1 MVVADK
7 PRHLIVSTA
16 GNFFN
21 ASVQHD
27 EEDIE
32 DREILDRFLEQSSC
46 RTLCARPVDTD
57 RNQVRL
63 KLSTELPAG
72 IRNTLVF
79 FKVTAA
85 TVTEENFHDVV
96 QVAST
101 GCGDGSVLIE
111 VLRQV
116 WAPTLRSSGLSTSC
130 LKKLEERLLSSGFST
145 SVAEEEEFWKRK
157 RDEVKR
163 SHERTNCEEA
173 AKSVKNIK
181 VELESAAVSRDGLI
195 AVEEACEAISV
206 FVDDLWKLSGPAY
219 TEERMKSFLDVIG
232 NEVVQLIQNYLDTV
246 DTTDTRAK
254 DETIALGATVCE
266 KWMNATQKLTELFWP
281 HYSLHPWRGPIFVP
295 EKCSKLGR
303 NLRQMSELRAQHRQ
317 LSKLLTPN
325 ERSGLGI
332 EKLLQTFDDTR
343 VALGNDEWD
352 NEWNRLKRKIED
364 GLIPAEERVAQKLK
378 DHIADAD
385 TPSALVAE
393 FERYGELMKREGLK
407 RALRG
412 ERESLLAAYRDLIE
426 NRLAGPDTEYL
437 LDAPKVL
444 QEVQAA
450 RSAEVRLESLAK
462 LGKEL
467 LVDLPGYEEVAARL
481 SSALKEAE
489 DKRRDLVESWINTTK
504 NDIAKKDLSLGTD
517 SAVVELTGTSMMRVT
532 YDPRLMT
539 LIREARALSGEGV
552 ELPREIREL
561 VDRASSLAGRA
572 RALQQVATFHNTIG
586 DRMVPSQ
593 RPLMLTIALELARAV
608 QEQSGVV
615 WSDPHLVDVYTAR
628 LKELVVK
635 FARQNSELISKHS
648 TLRDYVSGLLKGD
661 AVHLVGNQNIWKET
675 LINMRAIVDA
685 VDSEYGNARAWKL
698 HWDRQLLK
706 ALGVAYRNALPS
718 LSKKLSEIRV
728 ELTFR
733 DGSLQ
738 WRPPLEDIRAKLYSG
753 IRRSLSI
760 PVNFRGV
767 GDIADARFGDLVQKN
782 AYLFSGVYKQVE
794 IVLSTLELFRTKWLN
809 LATPANIDVGERLK
823 GKPPQEWAKAFKEA
837 KQWAQEVGK
846 LRGCEIKIS
855 CICIDTATTRN
866 DLEIASR
873 HYWER
878 LSYDLRAEASS
889 RLVAIVD
896 FLSFASKELERR
908 PRDVEE
914 VGLAHEA
921 HARIE
926 QQSAG
931 IAEEM
936 EVVAVL
942 AKVMAAW
949 TSEKLDGVNAAHA
962 ALQDLGDRLEKHKSV
977 MTRLLED
984 AKVNL
989 RHRAIALRDERERW
1003 QVKWSTRSENL
1014 TLDWLVSMKERWL
1027 NLNGQL
1033 DSLKADCKRISLDLE
1048 SVLEDNDINLSQV
1061 ERELETEESN
1071 YRFQSEFLEEL
1082 KNQETEEW
1090 AVARRRL
1097 PRLHDWL
1104 DSWENKIRLHDNME
1118 IDTFVGKK
1126 IKEVRSAI
1134 ESIQP
1139 LRGDEIA
1146 DEHWTELI
1154 PILGLK
1160 VENPRSITLGHL
1172 FACIEAL
1179 KKNED
1184 RIKEITKRA
1193 IAESGI
1199 RQALIDLEVWE
1210 STASLPLQESTDS
1223 KNMMI
1228 LLVGDYGSLLAK
1240 IEELRLLLEGAKGT
1254 SGHDR
1259 FASRAARCEA
1269 ALSELEE
1276 RIKALSSVQRKWIYL
1291 DPVYGSGAA
1300 PNDSGKWSRA
1310 DKEFRYLIGEVSRDP
1325 RVPSLR
1331 QLSLPALISL
1341 KDLLDRCQ
1349 KCLDEFLEEKRAAYP
1364 RLYFLSDEDLLE
1376 LVSGSGRGLE
1386 AHLPKLYHGIGSV
1399 IKENNS
1405 LTAIVSPEGEVLKL
1419 PEVVDLTEP
1428 LPRWLDN
1435 LEKGIRNALCQS
1447 LEKCLNDST
1456 PDPSVYPTQ
1465 ILLLSERIGFTER
1478 CERALKEGRAALQ
1491 KLVEY
1496 METQRARY
1504 RGLEDA
1510 GDKLTALKA
1519 RGLLLDTV
1527 HHLQVARTLLKIVV
1541 TGENASWTWHKQ
1553 LRSYKTKQD
1562 TYVVRCAGAELPYRF
1577 EYQGASI
1584 GLVRTPL
1591 TEKCFLALTQAMK
1604 LGLGGSP
1611 TGPAGTGK
1619 TESVKALASVL
1630 GRLVLVFNCDE
1641 GMDTG
1646 SMKRILGGLAQAGA
1660 WGCFD
1665 EFNRLEED
1673 TLSAVSMLVRPLQEA
1688 LRNGSPE
1695 ILLGDQ
1701 KIKLDPHC
1709 CIFITMNPAGSEY
1722 GGRRKLP
1729 DSLARL
1735 FRPISMAH
1743 PDKSDIA
1750 RTLLECAGFLEA
1762 TTLGKRLV
1770 EALEIAGTILS
1781 EQPHYDWG
1789 LRALKS
1795 VLNDLR
1801 PIADVDETTR
1811 LLVSIRAS
1819 TLPKLTEADTTKFLS
1834 LLDDL
1839 FLKANLPL
1847 SVSTESEDLVVAL
1860 LKICETRGLTK
1871 EIVNRCIQLND
1882 LLKSRTGVAIV
1893 GPPGS
1898 GKSSIRSCL
1907 TEALT
1912 KIGVSIQQIIV
1923 YPGAI
1928 PKSRLLGHIN
1938 PRTREWKEGVLSSA
1952 VTSAGN
1958 SATWI
1963 VFNGDVEPE
1972 WAEAL
1977 NSALDDNRLLTLPNG
1992 IGIKLGSGTRFIFET
2007 HKLADASPATVSR
2020 LGVLHLGSTRPTS
2033 LLVPWRL
2040 EQLSSTAAEIANTH
2054 LCSCIDETL
2063 KINVNS
2069 SSASGLMAATLCHLH
2084 KAQTFAQATQ
2094 ALLVSLCGQVE
2105 NSQSKDDLAK
2115 FIYGSTESWCPDP
2128 QKPSAV
2134 LYDSETD
2141 RLVPF
2146 SDTCESIDTDY
2157 GPISISDRI
2166 KKALAAT
2173 LPWIEDGHPI
2183 MIRGSEA
2190 CGKNALID
2198 VALARMKNQDIMT
2211 VVRGSSLY
2219 GPDDLVNR
2227 LKKACLRLESSS
2239 QGRTYKPRSGSRVLL
2254 ILEDMHLA
2262 AKNLQELMR
2271 ELLQEEGFLEED
2283 LEFSKISVT
2292 IICTADM
2299 TTRLHPRL
2307 EALFA
2312 TYYLEYPSQKD
2323 VAAIL
2328 ELHLRTSL
2336 KEVDFVMAES
2346 WIARIKSSILDAFR
2360 SISSAQESSFTWTL
2374 KDIVLWAKL
2383 LKHYPTPENE
2393 AYITHYLL
2401 DIGQRLFRARLTPK
2415 ALTRWES
2422 LLISKDSEVKDFN
2435 NDVYAWK
2442 SANIGLYPL
2451 SEEQWRE
2458 EIINAAARCARE
2470 GQPVQASISSY
2481 LLEIIAGLS
2490 WAIGCDFRGM
2500 VLIGRPG
2507 SGRRSAV
2514 KLVATYSSLRLIDSG
2529 PERGKVAI
2537 KNAVQAAGIE
2547 NQSTLLLLE
2556 EHHVRE
2562 ESLAVM
2568 VSAMVSK
2575 GEVPGLYAAEELDAL
2590 VAPLADLARREDFQG
2605 TLEQYLYHRLRKY
2618 LRVAVILDSE
2628 EIELSSLLRLGLLRH
2643 CALLGSGPGGPDE
2656 WWSRESS
2663 LIKLA
2668 IQEGTLQL
2676 DELEELS
2683 NCAKVIIGAH
2693 LQAPRYQRVPARFLA
2708 LVHTWR
2714 YLRDTWS
2721 KEVEEKLRS
2730 LEAGISK
2737 LKEAGDQVA
2746 KLEDEV
2752 SRQRQELEVEKGRA
2766 NAALEQI
2773 TATMR
2778 GATTQRGE
2786 MTSLKAN
2793 TERESAEL
2801 ARRKAD
2807 IEGEL
2812 GKVEPLV
2819 AQAAQAVAGISA
2831 DALAEVRSLRAPPAP
2846 VRDVLEGVLRLMG
2859 IKDTSWNSMKTF
2871 LAKRGIKDEI
2881 RNWDA
2886 RRSTP
2891 ASLEAVSKLIKE
2903 RPDSFEEKTAKRA
2916 SVAAAPLAAWV
2927 LANLQYGQILEQ
2939 VAPLEREQR
2948 QLADR
2953 LAAAEAQLGKLET
2966 GLNTVESRVAQLQ
2979 KELAEHTRGAAEL
2992 QLRTESAEASL
3003 STARALLRKLDTEHR
3018 DWQTQFQEL
3027 TARKERLDVEA
3038 ANAAALLVYQDPERD
3053 DNWKK
3058 SATKL
3063 LVTERERLLWRAQ
3076 GLPADTSSLVAAS
3089 RVLKGP
3095 LVSIFLDPSGVAVT
3109 WIKRNFGTRL
3119 EITQPE
3125 NSKFLTALE
3134 LAVRFG
3140 KPLLVEE
3147 VVEFPSILLPL
3158 LRRGPLRLGD
3168 RILPA
3173 QEGFQLFL
3181 ATRKD
3186 RLEDIPKEADA
3197 VLCEITLGA
3206 GTKSL
3211 AERFVEKLL
3220 LNETPELEAQR
3231 REALER
3237 EERLSG
3243 ERDAARLDVLS
3254 QLATARGQDLL
3265 QESQEQGGLLSS
3277 LEATQAKAKEI
3288 AIALEESRQSLNEV
3302 SRRAENHEK
3311 FAQFAANVYETIK
3324 GLTLLSSLYVISAEA
3339 YTDICLKAVQDD
3351 ISYKNEDGEKK
3362 ESRGLIE
3369 KRLITLTYHHCA
3381 KAIYR
3386 KHRLPLALH
3395 MALSLNPVLDVERN
3409 LLFNSGAMTN
3419 ADNSDFELPE
3429 WIPDE
3434 RREAVQTLGSSLPN
3448 VAARMKP
3455 SWLNNVSDIYADNG
3469 LSAFQKVLVVK
3480 ALRPDYLHT
3489 ALSKLAAKQLGVK
3502 DLAPPLWSLSTIVQ
3516 EKAGSYPV
3524 LLLLSPGTD
3533 PGPELKVLAEKYTS
3547 AGFTEVSLGQGHVT
3561 QAELALETAC
3571 RNGGWVLLSNL
3582 QLALNWL
3589 PRLESMLRSSM
3600 CTTNKNSSTRIWLT
3614 TEECSGFYPG
3624 LAGLCLKLAYEPPE
3638 GVKRNMRKSL
3648 QQLRQSQR
3656 NGDDVAATTL
3666 VLAWLHATLQERR
3679 NFVPQGWIRSYEWNE
3694 SDLEAAYELVV
3705 KNAVKEKRSQQ
3716 ENILACKG
3724 DWQIGRGLLDV
3735 AVYGGRLQDDYDA
3748 RALRSMIRNTWSRD
3762 IFEGRRKLGDVLK
3775 VTDTTIG
3782 DPVKSLE
3789 SMDDVDSPKE
3799 YFGLPANAHRAWERA
3814 AAEKALT
3821 YLKGILMKPFNNSEE
3836 NSNKLEKSRVQ
3847 HDLKVVMERQ
3857 CSLTFT
3863 CDTGAISERKGNP
3876 LQDFFIDEI
3885 DLTKKLLHI
3894 VQTDMD
3900 ASSFEDNETPK
3911 HWLAEWRTGPKN
3923 AIQFAKLLLSNY
3935 EALRSSAINIP
3946 SRVDLSQLSRPRALL
3961 TALKQ
3966 HTAREL
3972 GHPLETLHLCANW
3985 TENRVN
3991 KEWKVSLQ
3999 LEGLLISGASIE
4011 QGVLKDLDVNSAAV
4025 AVAPTC
4031 QVAFMPE
4038 EYSDDKSGDG
4048 NVYALEDTYQ
4058 QDYLNIPVYTSV
4070 QREALICSLP
4080 ITCPREECD
4089 AWLRRGVI
4097 LYLR

>member
-1 MVVADK
+1 MVVVDK
-7 PRHLIVSTA
+7 RKYLIASTA
-16 GNFFN
+16 GYFFG

-27 EEDIE
+27 EDDIE

-46 RTLCARPVDTD
+46 KILCARPIDAD
-57 RNQVRL
+57 QKQVRL
-63 KLSTELPAG
+63 KLSTELGAG
-72 IRNTLVF
+72 TVNNLVF
-79 FKVTAA
+79 FKMTAA
-85 TVTEENFHDVV
+85 VITEENFHDVV
-96 QVAST
+96 QVASI

-111 VLRQV
+111 GLRQV
-116 WAPTLRSSGLSTSC
+116 WAPTLRSSGLSTSY
-130 LKKLEERLLSSGFST
+130 LKKLEEKLLSSGFSIT
-145 SVAEEEEFWKRK
+145 VAEEEEYWRRK

-163 SHERTNCEEA
+163 SHEKTICEEA
-173 AKSVKNIK
+173 AKSVKNIR
-181 VELESAAVSRDGLI
+181 VELENAAVSRDGLI

-232 NEVVQLIQNYLDTV
+232 NEMVQLTQNYLNAV
-246 DTTDTRAK
+246 DITETRAK

-266 KWMNATQKLTELFWP
+266 KWVNATQKLTELFWP
-281 HYSLHPWRGPIFVP
+281 HYSLHPWRGAIFVP
-295 EKCSKLGR
+295 GKCSKLGKS
-303 NLRQMSELRAQHRQ
+303 LRQMSDLRAQHRQ
-317 LSKLLTPN
+317 LSRLLTSS
-325 ERSGLGI
+325 ERSGLDI
-332 EKLLQTFDDTR
+332 EKLLQSFDDMR
-343 VALGNDEWD
+343 VASSDDEHWDDEWD
-352 NEWNRLKRKIED
+352 RLRRKIEE
-364 GLIPAEERVAQKLK
+364 GLVPAEERVAQKLK

-385 TPSALVAE
+385 TPSALVSE
-393 FERYGELMKREGLK
+393 FGKYSELMKREGLK
-407 RALRG
+407 RALRA
-412 ERESLLAAYRDLIE
+412 ERESLLAAYPDLIE
-426 NRLAGPDTEYL
+426 SRLAGPDTEDL
-437 LDAPKVL
+437 LDVPRVL

-467 LVDLPGYEEVAARL
+467 LADLPGYEEVATRL

-489 DKRRDLVESWINTTK
+489 EKRRDLVESWVNNTKSEITRK
-504 NDIAKKDLSLGTD
+504 ELSLGTD
-517 SAVVELTGTSMMRVT
+517 SPVVELTGTSMMRVT

-561 VDRASSLAGRA
+561 VDRAASLAGRA

-593 RPLMLTIALELARAV
+593 RPLMLTVALELARAV

-615 WSDPHLVDVYTAR
+615 WSDPHLVDAYTAR

-648 TLRDYVSGLLKGD
+648 TLRDYVSNLLKGD
-661 AVHLVGNQNIWKET
+661 AVHLVGNQNVWKET
-675 LINMRAIVDA
+675 LISMRAIVDA
-685 VDSEYGNARAWKL
+685 VDSEYGNAKAWKL

-706 ALGVAYRNALPS
+706 TLGVAYRNALPS

-733 DGSLQ
+733 DGLLQ

-767 GDIADARFGDLVQKN
+767 GDVADAHFGDLVQKN

-794 IVLSTLELFRTKWLN
+794 IALSTLELFRMKWLN

-846 LRGCEIKIS
+846 LRGCDVKIS

-866 DLEIASR
+866 DLETATR

-878 LSYDLRAEASS
+878 LCSDLRVEASS
-889 RLVAIVD
+889 RLMAIVE

-962 ALQDLGDRLEKHKSV
+962 AWQELGDRLEKHKAV
-977 MTRLLED
+977 MARLLED

-989 RHRAIALRDERERW
+989 RHKAIALRDERERW
-1003 QVKWSTRSENL
+1003 QAKWSARSENF
-1014 TLDWLVSMKERWL
+1014 TLDWLILMKERWL
-1027 NLNGQL
+1027 NLNAQM
-1033 DSLKADCKRISLDLE
+1033 DSLKADCKRIALDLE
-1048 SVLEDNDINLSQV
+1048 SVLEDDEINLSQL
-1061 ERELETEESN
+1061 ERELEIEESN

-1104 DSWENKIRLHDNME
+1104 DSWESKIRLQDNLE

-1126 IKEVRSAI
+1126 INEVRSTI
-1134 ESIQP
+1134 ESIQL

-1146 DEHWTELI
+1146 NEHWTELI
-1154 PILGLK
+1154 PILDLK
-1160 VENPRSITLGHL
+1160 VENPRDITLGDL
-1172 FACIEAL
+1172 LACSQTL

-1184 RIKEITKRA
+1184 RVKEITKRA

-1199 RQALIDLEVWE
+1199 RQALMDLEIWE
-1210 STASLPLQESTDS
+1210 NTASLPLQESTDS
-1223 KNMMI
+1223 KNMTI

-1254 SGHDR
+1254 SGHER
-1259 FASRAARCEA
+1259 FASRAAHCET

-1276 RIKALSSVQRKWIYL
+1276 RIKVLSIVQRKWIYL

-1310 DKEFRYLIGEVSRDP
+1310 DKEFRYIIGEVSRDP
-1325 RVPSLR
+1325 RVPFLR
-1331 QLSLPALISL
+1331 RLSLPALINL

-1349 KCLDEFLEEKRAAYP
+1349 KSLDEFLEERRAAYP

-1386 AHLPKLYHGIGSV
+1386 AHLPKLYHGVGSV
-1399 IKENNS
+1399 VKENDT
-1405 LTAIVSPEGEVLKL
+1405 LTAIVSPEGEMLKL
-1419 PEVVDLTEP
+1419 PEAIDLTEP
-1428 LPRWLDN
+1428 LPRWLNN
-1435 LEKGIRNALCQS
+1435 LENGMKKALCQS

-1478 CERALKEGRAALQ
+1478 CERALKEGRSALQ
-1491 KLVEY
+1491 KLVEFL
-1496 METQRARY
+1496 ETQRARY

-1527 HHLQVARTLLKIVV
+1527 HHLQVARTLSRIVA
-1541 TGENASWTWHKQ
+1541 TGENADWMWYKQ
-1553 LRSYKTKQD
+1553 LKSYRKNQD
-1562 TYVVRCAGAELPYRF
+1562 TYVVRCAGAELPYLF

-1619 TESVKALASVL
+1619 TESVKALASIL

-1673 TLSAVSMLVRPLQEA
+1673 TLSAVAMLVRPLQEA

-1695 ILLGDQ
+1695 ISLGDR
-1701 KIKLDPHC
+1701 KITLDPHC

-1743 PDKSDIA
+1743 PDKSDIV

-1762 TTLGKRLV
+1762 ITLGKRLV
-1770 EALEIAGTILS
+1770 EALEIAGTMLS

-1795 VLNDLR
+1795 VLDALH
-1801 PIADVDETTR
+1801 PVAGVDETTR
-1811 LLVSIRAS
+1811 LLISIKES
-1819 TLPKLTEADTTKFLS
+1819 TLPKLTETDTTKFLA
-1834 LLDDL
+1834 LLSDL
-1839 FLKANLPL
+1839 FPKTNPSLP
-1847 SVSTESEDLVVAL
+1847 VSTESENLVAAL
-1860 LKICETRGLTK
+1860 LKICETQGLTK
-1871 EIVNRCIQLND
+1871 EIANRCVQLND
-1882 LLKSRTGVAIV
+1882 LLKSRTGVAVV

-1898 GKSSIRSCL
+1898 GKTSIRLCL
-1907 TEALT
+1907 AEAMA
-1912 KIGVSIQQIIV
+1912 KIGEPVQQIVV

-1928 PKSRLLGHIN
+1928 PKSRLLGYVN

-1963 VFNGDVEPE
+1963 IFNGDVEPE

-1977 NSALDDNRLLTLPNG
+1977 NSALDDNRSLTLPNG
-1992 IGIKLGSGTRFIFET
+1992 IGVKLGSGTRFIFET

-2020 LGVLHLGSTRPTS
+2020 LGVLHLGLTKSTS
-2033 LLVPWRL
+2033 LLAPWRL
-2040 EQLSSTAAEIANTH
+2040 EQFSSTAAEIANAH
-2054 LCSCIDETL
+2054 LCSSIDETL
-2063 KINVNS
+2063 NINVEG
-2069 SSASGLMAATLCHLH
+2069 SSASGLMTAALCHLY
-2084 KAQTFAQATQ
+2084 KAQTFNQATQ
-2094 ALLVSLCGQVE
+2094 ALLLSLCGQV
-2105 NSQSKDDLAK
+2105 NDVQSRDDLAK
-2115 FIYGSTESWCPDP
+2115 FIYGSTDSWCPDP
-2128 QKPSAV
+2128 QKPSTV
-2134 LYDSETD
+2134 LYDQETD
-2141 RLVPF
+2141 RLIPF
-2146 SDTCESIDTDY
+2146 SDTYESIDTDY
-2157 GPISISDRI
+2157 GPVSISDRI
-2166 KKALAAT
+2166 RKALAAI
-2173 LPWIEDGHPI
+2173 LPWIEDGHPL
-2183 MIRGSEA
+2183 MIRGPKA
-2190 CGKNALID
+2190 CGKNTLID
-2198 VALARMKNQDIMT
+2198 VALSRIKNHDTMI
-2211 VVRGSSLY
+2211 VVKGSSLY
-2219 GPDDLVNR
+2219 GPEDFVTR

-2239 QGRTYKPRSGSRVLL
+2239 QGRMYKPRSGSRVLL

-2262 AKNLQELMR
+2262 AKNLQELVR

-2283 LEFSKISVT
+2283 LVFSKISLT
-2292 IICTADM
+2292 IICTADES
-2299 TTRLHPRL
+2299 TRLHPRL

-2323 VAAIL
+2323 VASIL

-2336 KEVDFVMAES
+2336 KEIDYVMAES
-2346 WIARIKSSILDAFR
+2346 WIARIKPNILDAFR
-2360 SISSAQESSFTWTL
+2360 FASNQKSSLNWTL
-2374 KDIVLWAKL
+2374 KDIVSWANR
-2383 LKHYPTPENE
+2383 LKYYPTPENE
-2393 AYITHYLL
+2393 ADITRYLL
-2401 DIGQRLFRARLTPK
+2401 DVGKRLFCARLTPE
-2415 ALTRWES
+2415 ALTRWER
-2422 LLISKDSEVKDFN
+2422 LLISKDSEVKNFN
-2435 NDVYAWK
+2435 NDVYVWK
-2442 SANIGLYPL
+2442 SANTGLYPL
-2451 SEEQWRE
+2451 SKEEWRE

-2470 GQPVQASISSY
+2470 GQPVQVPISSY
-2481 LLEIIAGLS
+2481 LLETIAGLS
-2490 WAIGCDFRGM
+2490 WAVGCDFRGM
-2500 VLIGRPG
+2500 ILVGRPG
-2507 SGRRSAV
+2507 AGRRSAV
-2514 KLVATYSSLRLIDSG
+2514 KLVATFSSLRLIDSG
-2529 PERGKVAI
+2529 PERGKAAI

-2547 NQSTLLLLE
+2547 SQPTLLLLE
-2556 EHHVRE
+2556 ECHARE
-2562 ESLAVM
+2562 ETLTILI
-2568 VSAMVSK
+2568 SAMVSRS
-2575 GEVPGLYAAEELDAL
+2575 EIPGLFTTEELDAL
-2590 VAPLADLARREDFQG
+2590 IAPLADLARREDFQG

-2618 LRVAVILDSE
+2618 LRIAVILDSE
-2628 EIELSSLLRLGLLRH
+2628 EIESSRLLHLGLRH
-2643 CALLGSGPGGPDE
+2643 CALLGSSLGE

-2663 LIKLA
+2663 LIKFA
-2668 IQEGTLQL
+2668 VQEGTLEL
-2676 DELEELS
+2676 DEIEELPS
-2683 NCAKVIIGAH
+2683 GAKIMIGAH
-2693 LQAPRYQRVPARFLA
+2693 LQAPRHQRAPARFLA

-2714 YLRDTWS
+2714 HLRDTWS

-2730 LEAGISK
+2730 LEAGIGK
-2737 LKEAGDQVA
+2737 LREAGEQVA

-2778 GATTQRGE
+2778 GATSQRGE
-2786 MTSLKAN
+2786 MTDLKAN

-2801 ARRKAD
+2801 ALRKAD
-2807 IEGEL
+2807 IESEL

-2886 RRSTP
+2886 RRSAP
-2891 ASLEAVSKLIKE
+2891 ASLEAVAKLVKE
-2903 RPDSFEEKTAKRA
+2903 RPESFEEKTAKRA
-2916 SVAAAPLAAWV
+2916 SMAAAPLAAWV

-2948 QLADR
+2948 QLAER
-2953 LAAAEAQLGKLET
+2953 LAAAEAQLGKLAT

-2992 QLRTESAEASL
+2992 QLRTESTEASL
-3003 STARALLRKLDTEHR
+3003 STARALLQKLDTEHR

-3027 TARKERLDVEA
+3027 TIRKEKLDIEA
-3038 ANAAALLVYQDPERD
+3038 ANAAALLVYQNPERD
-3053 DNWKK
+3053 DNWEK
-3058 SATKL
+3058 SAITL

-3076 GLPADTSSLVAAS
+3076 DLPADTSSLVAAS

-3095 LVSIFLDPSGVAVT
+3095 LVPIFLDPSGVAVS
-3109 WIKRNFGTRL
+3109 WIKRSIGSRL

-3147 VVEFPSILLPL
+3147 LVEFPSILLPV
-3158 LRRGPLRLGD
+3158 LRRRPLRLGD
-3168 RILPA
+3168 RVLSA
-3173 QEGFQLFL
+3173 QQGFQLFL
-3181 ATRKD
+3181 ATRKE

-3197 VLCEITLGA
+3197 VLCEIILGA

-3220 LNETPELEAQR
+3220 LNEMPELEARR

-3237 EERLSG
+3237 EEKLSG
-3243 ERDAARLDVLS
+3243 ERDAARLDLLS

-3265 QESQEQGGLLSS
+3265 QESQEQGGLLST
-3277 LEATQAKAKEI
+3277 LETTQSKAKEI
-3288 AIALEESRQSLNEV
+3288 AVALEESRQSLNEI
-3302 SRRAENHEK
+3302 SRRAKDHEK

-3324 GLTLLSSLYVISAEA
+3324 GLTLLNSLYIVSTEV
-3339 YTDICLKAVQDD
+3339 YTDICLKAVRNDSSSAGPD
-3351 ISYKNEDGEKK
+3351 REKR
-3362 ESRGLIE
+3362 ESRSLE
-3369 KRLITLTYHHCA
+3369 KRLITLTFYHCA

-3395 MALSLNPVLDVERN
+3395 MALSLNRVSDVERN
-3409 LLFNSGAMTN
+3409 LLLDSGAIN
-3419 ADNSDFELPE
+3419 NDNSVFELPE

-3434 RREAVQTLGSSLPN
+3434 RREAVQALGSSLSN
-3448 VAARMKP
+3448 IAAKIKP
-3455 SWLNNVSDIYADNG
+3455 SWLKDISNIYADSELN
-3469 LSAFQKVLVVK
+3469 AFQKVLVVK

-3489 ALSKLAAKQLGVK
+3489 ALSKFAAKQLGVK
-3502 DLAPPLWSLSTIVQ
+3502 DLAPPVWTLNTIAQ
-3516 EKAGSYPV
+3516 EKERSYPV

-3533 PGPELKVLAEKYTS
+3533 PGPELNVLAAKYAS

-3561 QAELALETAC
+3561 QAESALEAAC
-3571 RNGGWVLLSNL
+3571 RKGGWILLSNL

-3589 PRLESMLRSSM
+3589 PRLESLLRSPM
-3600 CTTNKNSSTRIWLT
+3600 CTANKNPSTKIWLT

-3648 QQLRQSQR
+3648 QQLRQSQ
-3656 NGDDVAATTL
+3656 NNDETAAP
-3666 VLAWLHATLQERR
+3666 VLMLSWLHATLQERR
-3679 NFVPQGWIRSYEWNE
+3679 NFIPQGWIRSYEWNE
-3694 SDLEAAYELVV
+3694 SDLEAAYELVI
-3705 KNAVKEKRSQQ
+3705 KEMTKEKQSQQ
-3716 ENILACKG
+3716 GE
-3724 DWQIGRGLLDV
+3724 WQIGRGLLDV

-3748 RALRSMIRNTWSRD
+3748 RALRSMIRDAWSRD
-3762 IFEGRRKLGDVLK
+3762 IFEGHRKLGDALK
-3775 VTDTTIG
+3775 ITDG
-3782 DPVKSLE
+3782 DPIKLLE
-3789 SMDDVDSPKE
+3789 SLDDTDSPKK
-3799 YFGLPANAHRAWERA
+3799 YFGLPANAHRAWERS

-3821 YLKGILMKPFNNSEE
+3821 YLKGILMKPFKNSEG
-3836 NSNKLEKSRVQ
+3836 NSNKLEKSKIEQ
-3847 HDLKVVMERQ
+3847 DLKKVMDRQ

-3863 CDTGAISERKGNP
+3863 YDTSEQKRNP

-3885 DLTKKLLHI
+3885 DLTRKLLNI
-3894 VQTDMD
+3894 VRTDID
-3900 ASSFEDNETPK
+3900 VSSFEDNETPEYWFK
-3911 HWLAEWRTGPKN
+3911 KWRSGPKN
-3923 AIQFAKLLLSNY
+3923 AIQFAKALLSKY
-3935 EALRSSAINIP
+3935 ETLKSSAVNTPCRI
-3946 SRVDLSQLSRPRALL
+3946 DLSQLSRPRALL

-3972 GHPLETLHLCANW
+3972 GYPLEVLHLHANW
-3985 TENRVN
+3985 TENRTN

-3999 LEGLLISGASIE
+3999 LEGLLISGALIE
-4011 QGVLKDLDVNSAAV
+4011 KGILKDLDVNSAAV

-4031 QVAFMPE
+4031 QVAFMPK
-4038 EYSDDKSGDG
+4038 EYSEDKSDDD
-4048 NVYALEDTYQ
+4048 NFNILEDKSR
-4058 QDYLNIPVYTSV
+4058 QDYLNIPVYTSI

-4080 ITCPREECD
+4080 VTCLRED
-4089 AWLRRGVI
+4089 RDVWFRRGVI

>member
-7 PRHLIVSTA
+7 RRHLIVSTA
-16 GNFFN
+16 EHFFS

-27 EEDIE
+27 EENIE

-46 RTLCARPVDTD
+46 RTLCAQPVDND
-57 RNQVRL
+57 RNRIRL

-72 IRNTLVF
+72 RNTLVF

-85 TVTEENFHDVV
+85 AVTEDNFHDLV
-96 QVAST
+96 QVTST

-111 VLRQV
+111 GLRQV
-116 WAPTLRSSGLSTSC
+116 WAPTLRSSGLSASC
-130 LKKLEERLLSSGFST
+130 LKKLEEKLLSSGFST
-145 SVAEEEEFWKRK
+145 TVAEEEEFWKQK
-157 RDEVKR
+157 RSEAKR

-173 AKSVKNIK
+173 IKSVKNIR

-195 AVEEACEAISV
+195 AVDEACEAISV
-206 FVDDLWKLSGPAY
+206 FVDDLWKLGGPAY

-232 NEVVQLIQNYLDTV
+232 NEVVQLIQNYLSAI
-246 DTTDTRAK
+246 DTTDARTK
-254 DETIALGATVCE
+254 DEIIALGATVCE
-266 KWMNATQKLTELFWP
+266 KWANATQKLTELFWP
-281 HYSLHPWRGPIFVP
+281 HYSLHPWRRPIFVP
-295 EKCSKLGR
+295 EKCSKLGKR
-303 NLRQMSELRAQHRQ
+303 LRQMSELRAQHRQ
-317 LSKLLTPN
+317 LSRLLTPS

-343 VALGNDEWD
+343 VALDDDERD
-352 NEWNRLKRKIED
+352 DEWNRLRRKIEE

-378 DHIADAD
+378 DHIADAN
-385 TPSALVAE
+385 TPSGLVAE
-393 FERYGELMKREGLK
+393 FGRYSELLKREGLK

-426 NRLAGPDTEYL
+426 NRLAGPDTENL
-437 LDAPKVL
+437 LDTPKVL
-444 QEVQAA
+444 QKVQAA
-450 RSAEVRLESLAK
+450 RSAEIRLESLAK

-467 LVDLPGYEEVAARL
+467 LADLPGYEEVASRL
-481 SSALKEAE
+481 TRAQKEAE
-489 DKRRDLVESWINTTK
+489 EKRRDLVESWVNTTK
-504 NDIAKKDLSLGTD
+504 DDITKKELSLGTD

-552 ELPREIREL
+552 ELPREIRDL
-561 VDRASSLAGRA
+561 VDRAASLAGRA

-628 LKELVVK
+628 LKELVMK

-648 TLRDYVSGLLKGD
+648 ALRNDVSNLLKGD

-675 LINMRAIVDA
+675 LSKMRAIVDV
-685 VDSEYGNARAWKL
+685 VDAEYGNARAWKL

-718 LSKKLSEIRV
+718 LSRKLSEIRV

-760 PVNFRGV
+760 PLNFRGV
-767 GDIADARFGDLVQKN
+767 GDVADARFGDLIPKN

-794 IVLSTLELFRTKWLN
+794 IALSTLELFRMKWLN

-823 GKPPQEWAKAFKEA
+823 DKPPQEWAKAFKEA

-846 LRGCEIKIS
+846 LRGCEVKIS

-873 HYWER
+873 RYWER
-878 LSYDLRAEASS
+878 LCSDLRAEASS

-896 FLSFASKELERR
+896 FLSFASKELDRR

-926 QQSAG
+926 QQSAK

-949 TSEKLDGVNAAHA
+949 TSEKLDGVNTAHA
-962 ALQDLGDRLEKHKSV
+962 AWQDLGDRLEKHKAV
-977 MTRLLED
+977 MARLVED

-989 RHRAIALRDERERW
+989 RHKAIALRDERERW
-1003 QVKWSTRSENL
+1003 QTKWSTRSENL
-1014 TLDWLVSMKERWL
+1014 TLDWLMSMKERWL
-1027 NLNGQL
+1027 NLNEQL
-1033 DSLKADCKRISLDLE
+1033 ESLKADCRRISLDLE
-1048 SVLEDNDINLSQV
+1048 SVLEDNDINLTQV

-1071 YRFQSEFLEEL
+1071 YRFQAEFLEEL

-1090 AVARRRL
+1090 AVVRRRL

-1104 DSWENKIRLHDNME
+1104 DSWESKIRLHDNLE
-1118 IDTFVGKK
+1118 VDTFVGRK
-1126 IKEVRSAI
+1126 IKEIRSAI
-1134 ESIQP
+1134 ESIQS

-1160 VENPRSITLGHL
+1160 VENPRNITLGHL
-1172 FACIEAL
+1172 FACTKAL
-1179 KKNED
+1179 KENED

-1199 RQALIDLEVWE
+1199 RQALIDLEIWE

-1223 KNMMI
+1223 KNKTI
-1228 LLVGDYGSLLAK
+1228 LLVGDYGNLLAK
-1240 IEELRLLLEGAKGT
+1240 IEELRLLLEGAKST

-1259 FASRAARCEA
+1259 FASRVARCEA
-1269 ALSELEE
+1269 ALLELEE

-1300 PNDSGKWSRA
+1300 PNDSERWSRA
-1310 DKEFRYLIGEVSRDP
+1310 DKEFRYLIGEVSRDA

-1331 QLSLPALISL
+1331 RLPLPALINL

-1386 AHLPKLYHGIGSV
+1386 IHLPKLYHGIGSV
-1399 IKENNS
+1399 VKENNL
-1405 LTAIVSPEGEVLKL
+1405 LTAIASPEGEILKL
-1419 PEVVDLTEP
+1419 PKAINLTEP
-1428 LPRWLDN
+1428 LPQWLDN
-1435 LEKGIRNALCQS
+1435 LEKEMRNALRQS
-1447 LEKCLNDST
+1447 LEKCLNDSA
-1456 PDPSVYPTQ
+1456 PDPSIYPTQ
-1465 ILLLSERIGFTER
+1465 ILLLSERIGFTDR
-1478 CERALKEGRAALQ
+1478 CERALKEGRTALQ

-1496 METQRARY
+1496 LETQRARY

-1510 GDKLTALKA
+1510 GDKLTSLKA

-1527 HHLQVARTLLKIVV
+1527 HHLQVARTLLKIVA
-1541 TGENASWTWHKQ
+1541 TGENAGWTWYKQ
-1553 LRSYKTKQD
+1553 LRSYKTSQG

-1584 GLVRTPL
+1584 GLVRTAL

-1688 LRNGSPE
+1688 LRNGSSE
-1695 ILLGDQ
+1695 LLLGDQ
-1701 KIKLDPHC
+1701 KINLDPHC

-1743 PDKSDIA
+1743 PDKSDIV

-1762 TTLGKRLV
+1762 ATLGKRLV
-1770 EALEIAGTILS
+1770 EALDIAGTMLS

-1795 VLNDLR
+1795 VLDDLH
-1801 PIADVDETTR
+1801 PIANVNEDTR
-1811 LLVSIRAS
+1811 LLVSIKAS
-1819 TLPKLTEADTTKFLS
+1819 TLPKLTEADTTKFLL

-1839 FLKANLPL
+1839 FPKTNLPL
-1847 SVSTESEDLVVAL
+1847 SIAENEDLIVSL
-1860 LKICETRGLTK
+1860 LKVCETRGLTK
-1871 EIVNRCIQLND
+1871 EIANRCVQLND

-1898 GKSSIRSCL
+1898 GKTSIRSCL
-1907 TEALT
+1907 AEAMAKT
-1912 KIGVSIQQIIV
+1912 GEPVQQIIV
-1923 YPGAI
+1923 YPGAV
-1928 PKSRLLGHIN
+1928 PKSRLLGYVN

-1958 SATWI
+1958 TATWI
-1963 VFNGDVEPE
+1963 IFNGDVEPE

-1992 IGIKLGSGTRFIFET
+1992 IGIKLGNGTRFIFET

-2020 LGVLHLGSTRPTS
+2020 LGVLHLGLTKPMS
-2033 LLVPWRL
+2033 LLGPRRL
-2040 EQLSSTAAEIANTH
+2040 EQLSSTAAEITNNH

-2063 KINVNS
+2063 KININV
-2069 SSASGLMAATLCHLH
+2069 SSASGLMAATLCHLY
-2084 KAQTFAQATQ
+2084 KAQTFAQVTQ
-2094 ALLVSLCGQVE
+2094 GLLVSLCGQVE
-2105 NSQSKDDLAK
+2105 NAQSKDELAK
-2115 FIYGSTESWCPDP
+2115 FIYESTESWCPDS
-2128 QKPSAV
+2128 QKPNAV
-2134 LYDSETD
+2134 LYDHETD

-2146 SDTCESIDTDY
+2146 SDAYESITTDY
-2157 GPISISDRI
+2157 GSVSISDRI
-2166 KKALAAT
+2166 KKALAAI

-2183 MIRGSEA
+2183 MIRGLEA
-2190 CGKNALID
+2190 CGKNALIE
-2198 VALARMKNQDIMT
+2198 VALTKISNQDIT
-2211 VVRGSSLY
+2211 IVVRGSSLY
-2219 GPDDLVNR
+2219 GPDELVNR

-2262 AKNLQELMR
+2262 AKNLQELVR

-2292 IICTADM
+2292 IICTADV

-2336 KEVDFVMAES
+2336 KEVDFVIAES
-2346 WIARIKSSILDAFR
+2346 WIARMKSSILDAFR
-2360 SISSAQESSFTWTL
+2360 AVSSSQKSPLIWTL
-2374 KDIVLWAKL
+2374 KDIVLWARL
-2383 LKHYPTPENE
+2383 LKYYPVPENE
-2393 AYITHYLL
+2393 AYISRYLL
-2401 DIGQRLFRARLTPK
+2401 DVGQRLFRARLTSK
-2415 ALTRWES
+2415 ALTQWES
-2422 LLISKDSEVKDFN
+2422 LLVSKDSEVKNFN
-2435 NDVYAWK
+2435 NDIYAWK
-2442 SANIGLYPL
+2442 NANIELYPL

-2470 GQPVQASISSY
+2470 GQPLQAPISTY
-2481 LLEIIAGLS
+2481 LLETVAGLS
-2490 WAIGCDFRGM
+2490 WAIGCNFRGII
-2500 VLIGRPG
+2500 LIGRPG
-2507 SGRRSAV
+2507 AGRRSAV
-2514 KLVATYSSLRLIDSG
+2514 KLVATFSSLRLIDSG
-2529 PERGKVAI
+2529 PERGKAAI
-2537 KNAVQAAGIE
+2537 KSAVQAAGIE
-2547 NQSTLLLLE
+2547 SQPTLLLLE
-2556 EHHVRE
+2556 EHHARE
-2562 ESLAVM
+2562 ETLAVM
-2568 VSAMVSK
+2568 VSAIVSK
-2575 GEVPGLYAAEELDAL
+2575 GEVPGLFTTEELDAL
-2590 VAPLADLARREDFQG
+2590 VAPLTDLARREDFQG

-2618 LRVAVILDSE
+2618 LRIAVILDSE
-2628 EIELSSLLRLGLLRH
+2628 EIESSSLLRFGLLRH
-2643 CALLGSGPGGPDE
+2643 CALLGSGPGGPNE

-2676 DELEELS
+2676 VELEELPQS
-2683 NCAKVIIGAH
+2683 AKVIIEAH
-2693 LQAPRYQRVPARFLA
+2693 LQAPRHQRAPARFLA
-2708 LVHTWR
+2708 LVHTWKN
-2714 YLRDTWS
+2714 LRDTWS
-2721 KEVEEKLRS
+2721 NEVEKKLQS

-2737 LKEAGDQVA
+2737 LREAGDQVA

-2778 GATTQRGE
+2778 GATSQRGE
-2786 MTSLKAN
+2786 MTSLKVN
-2793 TERESAEL
+2793 TERESVEL

-2807 IEGEL
+2807 IESEL

-2891 ASLEAVSKLIKE
+2891 ASLEAVAKLVKE

-2948 QLADR
+2948 QLAER
-2953 LAAAEAQLGKLET
+2953 LAAAETQLGKLVT

-3003 STARALLRKLDTEHR
+3003 STARALLQKLGTEHR

-3027 TARKERLDVEA
+3027 TTRKEQLDVEA
-3038 ANAAALLVYQDPERD
+3038 ANAASLLVYQDPKKD
-3053 DNWKK
+3053 DDWKK
-3058 SATKL
+3058 SATKSL
-3063 LVTERERLLWRAQ
+3063 ITERESLLWRAQ

-3095 LVSIFLDPSGVAVT
+3095 LVPIFLDPSGVAVT
-3109 WIKRNFGTRL
+3109 WIKRNFGTKL

-3147 VVEFPSILLPL
+3147 LVKFPSILLPL

-3173 QEGFQLFL
+3173 REGFQLFL
-3181 ATRKD
+3181 ATRKN

-3197 VLCEITLGA
+3197 VLCEITLGT
-3206 GTKSL
+3206 GTRSL
-3211 AERFVEKLL
+3211 TERFVEKLL

-3277 LEATQAKAKEI
+3277 LEATQSKAKEI
-3288 AIALEESRQSLNEV
+3288 AIALEESRQSLDEV
-3302 SRRAENHEK
+3302 LRRAKNHEK
-3311 FAQFAANVYETIK
+3311 FAQFAANVFETIQ
-3324 GLTLLSSLYVISAEA
+3324 GLTLLSSLYVVSTEA
-3339 YTDICLKAVQDD
+3339 YIDICLKTVQDD
-3351 ISYKNEDGEKK
+3351 ISFTSEDKEKR
-3362 ESRGLIE
+3362 ESRSLIE
-3369 KRLITLTYHHCA
+3369 KRLITLTFHHCA

-3395 MALSLNPVLDVERN
+3395 MALSLNPVPDIERN
-3409 LLFNSGAMTN
+3409 LLFDSAIGS
-3419 ADNSDFELPE
+3419 ADNSDLELPE

-3434 RREAVQTLGSSLPN
+3434 RREAVQALSSSLPN
-3448 VAARMKP
+3448 VAARMKM
-3455 SWLNNVSDIYADNG
+3455 SWLNDISDIYADKG
-3469 LSAFQKVLVVK
+3469 LSTFQKVLVVK

-3502 DLAPPLWSLSTIVQ
+3502 DLAPPLWTLGTIAQ
-3516 EKAGSYPV
+3516 EKTGPYPV

-3533 PGPELKVLAEKYTS
+3533 PGPELSVLAEKHTS
-3547 AGFTEVSLGQGHVT
+3547 TGFTEVSLGQGHVT
-3561 QAELALETAC
+3561 QAELALEAAC
-3571 RNGGWVLLSNL
+3571 RNGSWILLSNL

-3589 PRLESMLRSSM
+3589 PRLESLLRSPM

-3614 TEECSGFYPG
+3614 TEECYGFYPG

-3638 GVKRNMRKSL
+3638 GVKRNVRKSL

-3656 NGDDVAATTL
+3656 NSDDVAATTL

-3679 NFVPQGWIRSYEWNE
+3679 NFVPQGWIRPYEWNE

-3705 KNAVKEKRSQQ
+3705 KDMAKERRSQQ
-3716 ENILACKG
+3716 G

-3735 AVYGGRLQDDYDA
+3735 AVYGGRLQDAYDA
-3748 RALRSMIRNTWSRD
+3748 RALRSIIRNVWSRD
-3762 IFEGRRKLGDVLK
+3762 VFEGRRKLGDVLK
-3775 VTDTTIG
+3775 VTDITMG
-3782 DPVKSLE
+3782 DSLKLLE
-3789 SMDDVDSPKE
+3789 NLNDIDSPKE

-3814 AAEKALT
+3814 TAEKALM
-3821 YLKGILMKPFNNSEE
+3821 YLKDILMKPVNNDDGTSD
-3836 NSNKLEKSRVQ
+3836 KLEKSKIQ
-3847 HDLKVVMERQ
+3847 QDLKEIMER
-3857 CSLTFT
+3857 CSSTFT
-3863 CDTGAISERKGNP
+3863 CDTGGITEQKRNP
-3876 LQDFFIDEI
+3876 LQDFFIDEV

-3894 VQTDMD
+3894 VQADMTSPTFD
-3900 ASSFEDNETPK
+3900 DNETPK
-3911 HWLAEWRTGPKN
+3911 RWLATWQTGPRN
-3923 AIQFAKLLLSNY
+3923 TVQFVKALLSKY
-3935 EALRSSAINIP
+3935 ETLKSLAINLPRRI
-3946 SRVDLSQLSRPRALL
+3946 DLSQLSRPRALL
-3961 TALKQ
+3961 TSLKQ

-3972 GHPLETLHLCANW
+3972 GHPLETLHLHANW
-3985 TENRVN
+3985 TENRTN
-3991 KEWKVSLQ
+3991 KEWQISLQ

-4011 QGVLKDLDVNSAAV
+4011 GGVLKDLDLNAAAV
-4025 AVAPTC
+4025 AIAPTC
-4031 QVAFMPE
+4031 QIAYMPE
-4038 EYSDDKSGDG
+4038 EYSDNDD
-4048 NVYALEDTYQ
+4048 NLYALEDTYR
-4058 QDYLNIPVYTSV
+4058 QDYLDIPVYTSA

>member
-7 PRHLIVSTA
+7 RRRLIVSTA
-16 GNFFN
+16 GHFFS

-27 EEDIE
+27 EEDVE

-46 RTLCARPVDTD
+46 RTLCARPVDAD

-72 IRNTLVF
+72 RNTLVF

-85 TVTEENFHDVV
+85 AVTEENFHDVV

-111 VLRQV
+111 GLRQV
-116 WAPTLRSSGLSTSC
+116 WAPTLRSSALSTSC

-145 SVAEEEEFWKRK
+145 TVAEEEEFWKRK
-157 RDEVKR
+157 RDEAKR

-173 AKSVKNIK
+173 AKSVKNIRA
-181 VELESAAVSRDGLI
+181 ELESAAVSRDGLI

-206 FVDDLWKLSGPAY
+206 YVDDLWKLGGPAY

-232 NEVVQLIQNYLDTV
+232 NEVVQLIQNYLNAIDTI
-246 DTTDTRAK
+246 DARAK
-254 DETIALGATVCE
+254 NETIALGATVCE
-266 KWMNATQKLTELFWP
+266 KWANAAQKLTELFWP
-281 HYSLHPWRGPIFVP
+281 HHSLHPWRGPIFVP

-303 NLRQMSELRAQHRQ
+303 RLRQMSELRAQHRQ
-317 LSKLLTPN
+317 LSRLLTPS

-343 VALGNDEWD
+343 VALDDDERD
-352 NEWNRLKRKIED
+352 DEWNRSVRKIEE
-364 GLIPAEERVAQKLK
+364 GLMPAEERVAQKLK

-393 FERYGELMKREGLK
+393 FGRYSELMKREGLK

-426 NRLAGPDTEYL
+426 NRLAGPDTENL
-437 LDAPKVL
+437 LAAPKVL

-450 RSAEVRLESLAK
+450 RSAEIRLESLAK

-467 LVDLPGYEEVAARL
+467 LADLPGYEEVAARL

-489 DKRRDLVESWINTTK
+489 ERRRDLVESWVNTTK
-504 NDIAKKDLSLGTD
+504 DNITKKELSLGTD
-517 SAVVELTGTSMMRVT
+517 SPVVELTGTSMMRVT

-552 ELPREIREL
+552 ELPREIRDL
-561 VDRASSLAGRA
+561 VDRAASLAGRA

-586 DRMVPSQ
+586 DRMMPSQ

-648 TLRDYVSGLLKGD
+648 TLRNYVSGLLKGD

-675 LINMRAIVDA
+675 LTSMRAIVDA

-718 LSKKLSEIRV
+718 LSRKLSEIRV

-767 GDIADARFGDLVQKN
+767 GDVADARFGDLVQKN

-794 IVLSTLELFRTKWLN
+794 IALSTLELFRTKWLS

-846 LRGCEIKIS
+846 LRGCEVKIS
-855 CICIDTATTRN
+855 CICVDTATTRN
-866 DLEIASR
+866 DLETASR

-878 LSYDLRAEASS
+878 LCSDLRAEASS

-962 ALQDLGDRLEKHKSV
+962 AWQDLGDRLEKHKSV
-977 MTRLLED
+977 MARLLED

-989 RHRAIALRDERERW
+989 RHKAIALRDERERW
-1003 QVKWSTRSENL
+1003 QVKWSARSENL
-1014 TLDWLVSMKERWL
+1014 TLDWLMSMKERWL

-1048 SVLEDNDINLSQV
+1048 SVLEDDDTNLSQV

-1104 DSWENKIRLHDNME
+1104 DSWENKIRLQDNLE
-1118 IDTFVGKK
+1118 IDTFVGRK

-1134 ESIQP
+1134 ESIQS

-1146 DEHWTELI
+1146 NEHWTELI

-1160 VENPRSITLGHL
+1160 VETPRDITLGNL
-1172 FACIEAL
+1172 LACTKTL
-1179 KKNED
+1179 KENED
-1184 RIKEITKRA
+1184 QIKEITKRA

-1199 RQALIDLEVWE
+1199 RQALIDLEIWE

-1223 KNMMI
+1223 KNTTI
-1228 LLVGDYGSLLAK
+1228 LLVGDYGTLLAK

-1259 FASRAARCEA
+1259 FASRVARCEA

-1291 DPVYGSGAA
+1291 EPVYGSGAA
-1300 PNDSGKWSRA
+1300 PNDSGRWSRA

-1331 QLSLPALISL
+1331 QLPLPALTSL

-1349 KCLDEFLEEKRAAYP
+1349 KSLDEFLEEKRAAYP

-1399 IKENNS
+1399 VKENNS
-1405 LTAIVSPEGEVLKL
+1405 LTAIASPEGEILKL
-1419 PEVVDLTEP
+1419 LKAVDLTEP

-1435 LEKGIRNALCQS
+1435 LEKGMRNALRHS
-1447 LEKCLNDST
+1447 LEKCLNDSA

-1496 METQRARY
+1496 LETRRAKY

-1527 HHLQVARTLLKIVV
+1527 YHLQVARSLFKIVV
-1541 TGENASWTWHKQ
+1541 TGENTNWTWYKQ
-1553 LRSYKTKQD
+1553 LRSYKTNEG

-1688 LRNGSPE
+1688 LRNGSSE

-1743 PDKSDIA
+1743 PDKSDIV

-1762 TTLGKRLV
+1762 ATLGKRLV
-1770 EALEIAGTILS
+1770 EALDIAGTMLS

-1795 VLNDLR
+1795 VLDALR

-1811 LLVSIRAS
+1811 LLVSIKAS

-1839 FLKANLPL
+1839 FPKTNLPL

-1871 EIVNRCIQLND
+1871 EIANRCVQLND

-1898 GKSSIRSCL
+1898 GKTSIRSCL
-1907 TEALT
+1907 AEAIAKT
-1912 KIGVSIQQIIV
+1912 GESVQQIIV

-1963 VFNGDVEPE
+1963 IFNGDVEPD

-2063 KINVNS
+2063 KIKTNS

-2105 NSQSKDDLAK
+2105 DAQSKDDLAK

-2146 SDTCESIDTDY
+2146 SDTYESINADH
-2157 GPISISDRI
+2157 GPVSISDRI
-2166 KKALAAT
+2166 KKALAAI
-2173 LPWIEDGHPI
+2173 LPWMENGHPI
-2183 MIRGSEA
+2183 MIRGLEG

-2198 VALARMKNQDIMT
+2198 VALTKIKSQDITT

-2219 GPDDLVNR
+2219 GPDDLVSR

-2239 QGRTYKPRSGSRVLL
+2239 QGRMYKPRSGSQVLL

-2262 AKNLQELMR
+2262 AKDLQELVR

-2283 LEFSKISVT
+2283 LVFSKISIT
-2292 IICTADM
+2292 IICTADV

-2323 VAAIL
+2323 IAAIL

-2346 WIARIKSSILDAFR
+2346 WIARMKPSILDAFR
-2360 SISSAQESSFTWTL
+2360 SASSSQESSFTWTL
-2374 KDIVLWAKL
+2374 KDIVSWARL
-2383 LKHYPTPENE
+2383 LKYYPAPENE
-2393 AYITHYLL
+2393 AYITRYLL

-2415 ALTRWES
+2415 TLTRWES

-2451 SEEQWRE
+2451 TEEQWRE
-2458 EIINAAARCARE
+2458 EVINAAARCARE

-2481 LLEIIAGLS
+2481 LLETVAGLS
-2490 WAIGCDFRGM
+2490 WAIGCDYRGIIL
-2500 VLIGRPG
+2500 VGRPG
-2507 SGRRSAV
+2507 AGRRSAV
-2514 KLVATYSSLRLIDSG
+2514 KLVATFSSLRLIDSG
-2529 PERGKVAI
+2529 PERGKAAI
-2537 KNAVQAAGIE
+2537 KSAVQAAGIE
-2547 NQSTLLLLE
+2547 SQPTLLLLE
-2556 EHHVRE
+2556 EHHARE
-2562 ESLAVM
+2562 ETLAVM
-2568 VSAMVSK
+2568 VSAIVSK
-2575 GEVPGLYAAEELDAL
+2575 GEVPGLFTTEELDAL

-2605 TLEQYLYHRLRKY
+2605 TLEQYLYHRLRKF
-2618 LRVAVILDSE
+2618 LRIVMILDSE
-2628 EIELSSLLRLGLLRH
+2628 EIESSSLLHLGLLRH
-2643 CALLGSGPGGPDE
+2643 CALLGSGPGGPSE
-2656 WWSRESS
+2656 WWSRECS

-2668 IQEGTLQL
+2668 IQEGTLQM
-2676 DELEELS
+2676 DELEELPHG
-2683 NCAKVIIGAH
+2683 AKVIIGAH
-2693 LQAPRYQRVPARFLA
+2693 LQAPRYQRAPARFLA
-2708 LVHTWR
+2708 LMHTWR
-2714 YLRDTWS
+2714 QLRDTWS

-2737 LKEAGDQVA
+2737 LREAGEQVA

-2778 GATTQRGE
+2778 GATNQRGE

-2793 TERESAEL
+2793 TERESVEL

-2807 IEGEL
+2807 IETEL

-2886 RRSTP
+2886 RRSAP
-2891 ASLEAVSKLIKE
+2891 ASLEAVAKLIKE

-2948 QLADR
+2948 QLAEG
-2953 LAAAEAQLGKLET
+2953 LAAAEAQLGQLTT

-2979 KELAEHTRGAAEL
+2979 KELAEHTRSAAEL
-2992 QLRTESAEASL
+2992 QLRTESTESSL
-3003 STARALLRKLDTEHR
+3003 STARALLKKLDTEHR
-3018 DWQTQFQEL
+3018 DWQAQSQEL
-3027 TARKERLDVEA
+3027 TARKEQLDVEA

-3053 DNWKK
+3053 DDWKK
-3058 SATKL
+3058 SAIKL
-3063 LVTERERLLWRAQ
+3063 LVTERERLSWRAQ
-3076 GLPADTSSLVAAS
+3076 GLPADTASLVAAS

-3095 LVSIFLDPSGVAVT
+3095 LVPIFLDPSGVAVT

-3125 NSKFLTALE
+3125 NSKFLTTLE

-3147 VVEFPSILLPL
+3147 LVKFPSILLPM
-3158 LRRGPLRLGD
+3158 LRRGSLRLGD

-3181 ATRKD
+3181 ATRKNQ
-3186 RLEDIPKEADA
+3186 LEDIPKEADA

-3265 QESQEQGGLLSS
+3265 QESQEQGGLLFS
-3277 LEATQAKAKEI
+3277 LEATQSKAKEI
-3288 AIALEESRQSLNEV
+3288 AIALEASRRSLEEV
-3302 SRRAENHEK
+3302 SRRAKSHEK
-3311 FAQFAANVYETIK
+3311 FAQFAANVYETIQ
-3324 GLTLLSSLYVISAEA
+3324 GLTLLSSLYVISTEA

-3351 ISYKNEDGEKK
+3351 ISFTNEDREKR

-3369 KRLITLTYHHCA
+3369 KRLITLTFHHCA
-3381 KAIYR
+3381 KAVYR

-3395 MALSLNPVLDVERN
+3395 MALSLNPVPDVERN
-3409 LLFNSGAMTN
+3409 LLFDSGV
-3419 ADNSDFELPE
+3419 DNSDFELPE

-3434 RREAVQTLGSSLPN
+3434 RREAVQALGSSLPN
-3448 VAARMKP
+3448 VAVRMKS
-3455 SWLNNVSDIYADNG
+3455 SWLNDISDIYADKG

-3489 ALSKLAAKQLGVK
+3489 ALSKSAAKQLGVK
-3502 DLAPPLWSLSTIVQ
+3502 DLAPPLWTLSTVAQ
-3516 EKAGSYPV
+3516 EKAGTYPV

-3533 PGPELKVLAEKYTS
+3533 PGPELSVLAEKHTS

-3561 QAELALETAC
+3561 QAELALEAAC
-3571 RNGGWVLLSNL
+3571 RNGGWILLSNL

-3589 PRLESMLRSSM
+3589 PRLESLLRSPM

-3638 GVKRNMRKSL
+3638 GVKRNVRKSL

-3656 NGDDVAATTL
+3656 NSDDVAATTL

-3679 NFVPQGWIRSYEWNE
+3679 NFVPQGWIRPYEWNE

-3705 KNAVKEKRSQQ
+3705 KDVAKEKRSQQ
-3716 ENILACKG
+3716 G

-3735 AVYGGRLQDDYDA
+3735 AVYGGRLQDAYDA
-3748 RALRSMIRNTWSRD
+3748 RALRSMIRNVWSRD
-3762 IFEGRRKLGDVLK
+3762 IFEGRRKLGDALK
-3775 VTDTTIG
+3775 VTDMTMG
-3782 DPVKSLE
+3782 DLLKSLE
-3789 SMDDVDSPKE
+3789 NLDDVDSPKE

-3814 AAEKALT
+3814 AAEQALT
-3821 YLKGILMKPFNNSEE
+3821 YLKGILMKSFSNSEGT
-3836 NSNKLEKSRVQ
+3836 SDKLEKSKVQ
-3847 HDLKVVMERQ
+3847 QDLKEIMERQ

-3900 ASSFEDNETPK
+3900 TPSFDDNETPK
-3911 HWLAEWRTGPKN
+3911 HWFAEWRTGPKN
-3923 AIQFAKLLLSNY
+3923 TIQFVKALLSKY
-3935 EALRSSAINIP
+3935 EALKSSAINVP
-3946 SRVDLSQLSRPRALL
+3946 RRVDLSQLSRPRALL

-3972 GHPLETLHLCANW
+3972 GHPLETLHLRANW
-3985 TENRVN
+3985 TENRTN
-3991 KEWKVSLQ
+3991 KEWQVSLQ

-4011 QGVLKDLDVNSAAV
+4011 EGVLKDLDANSAAV

-4038 EYSDDKSGDG
+4038 EYSDDKSGDD
-4048 NVYALEDTYQ
+4048 NLSALEDTYR
-4058 QDYLNIPVYTSV
+4058 QDYLSIPVYTSV

>member
-1 MVVADK
+1 MVVVDK
-7 PRHLIVSTA
+7 RRRLIVSTA
-16 GNFFN
+16 GHFFS

-27 EEDIE
+27 EVDVE

-46 RTLCARPVDTD
+46 RTLCARPVDVEQD
-57 RNQVRL
+57 QVRL
-63 KLSTELPAG
+63 KLSTELPAD
-72 IRNTLVF
+72 RNTLVF

-85 TVTEENFHDVV
+85 AVTEENFHDVV
-96 QVAST
+96 QVIST
-101 GCGDGSVLIE
+101 GGGDGSVLIE
-111 VLRQV
+111 GLRQV

-130 LKKLEERLLSSGFST
+130 LKTLEERLLSSGFSIT
-145 SVAEEEEFWKRK
+145 VAEEEEFWKRK
-157 RDEVKR
+157 GDGVKR
-163 SHERTNCEEA
+163 SHEKAICEEA
-173 AKSVKNIK
+173 AKSVKNIRL
-181 VELESAAVSRDGLI
+181 ELESAAVSRDGLI

-206 FVDDLWKLSGPAY
+206 FVDDLWKLGGPAY

-232 NEVVQLIQNYLDTV
+232 NEVVQLVQDYLDAI
-246 DTTDTRAK
+246 DTTDARAK
-254 DETIALGATVCE
+254 DEMVALGATVCE
-266 KWMNATQKLTELFWP
+266 KWANATQKLTELFWP
-281 HYSLHPWRGPIFVP
+281 HHSLHPWRGPIFIP

-303 NLRQMSELRAQHRQ
+303 SLRQMSELRAQHRQ
-317 LSKLLTPN
+317 LSRLLTPS

-332 EKLLQTFDDTR
+332 DKLLQTFDDTR
-343 VALGNDEWD
+343 AVLDGDERNDEW
-352 NEWNRLKRKIED
+352 NRVRRKFEE
-364 GLIPAEERVAQKLK
+364 GLVPAEERVAQKLK

-393 FERYGELMKREGLK
+393 FARYSELMKREGLR

-412 ERESLLAAYRDLIE
+412 ERESLLAAYHDLIE
-426 NRLAGPDTEYL
+426 DRLAGPDTEYL
-437 LDAPKVL
+437 LDSPKVL

-467 LVDLPGYEEVAARL
+467 LADLPGYEEMTERL
-481 SSALKEAE
+481 SRALKEAE
-489 DKRRDLVESWINTTK
+489 EKRRDLVESWVNTTK
-504 NDIAKKDLSLGTD
+504 DSIAKKELSLGTD
-517 SAVVELTGTSMMRVT
+517 SPVVELTGTSMMRVT

-552 ELPREIREL
+552 ELPREIRDL
-561 VDRASSLAGRA
+561 VDRAASLAGRA

-675 LINMRAIVDA
+675 LTSMRAIVDA

-718 LSKKLSEIRV
+718 LSRKLSEIRV

-767 GDIADARFGDLVQKN
+767 GDVADAHFGDLVQKN

-794 IVLSTLELFRTKWLN
+794 VALSTLELFRTKWLN
-809 LATPANIDVGERLK
+809 LATPANINVGERLK

-846 LRGCEIKIS
+846 LRGCDVKIS
-855 CICIDTATTRN
+855 CICVDTATTRN
-866 DLEIASR
+866 DLETASR

-878 LSYDLRAEASS
+878 LCSDLRAEASS

-914 VGLAHEA
+914 IGLAHEA
-921 HARIE
+921 YARIE

-936 EVVAVL
+936 EIVAVL

-962 ALQDLGDRLEKHKSV
+962 AWQDLGDRLEKHKAV
-977 MTRLLED
+977 MARLLED

-989 RHRAIALRDERERW
+989 RHRALALRDEKERW
-1003 QVKWSTRSENL
+1003 QTKWSTRSENL
-1014 TLDWLVSMKERWL
+1014 TLDWLMSMKERWL
-1027 NLNGQL
+1027 NLNGQM

-1048 SVLEDNDINLSQV
+1048 SILEDGDIDLSQL

-1082 KNQETEEW
+1082 KNQEIEEW

-1104 DSWENKIRLHDNME
+1104 DSWESKIRLHDNLE
-1118 IDTFVGKK
+1118 VDTFVGRK
-1126 IKEVRSAI
+1126 INEVRSAI

-1160 VENPRSITLGHL
+1160 IENPRDLTLGHL
-1172 FACIEAL
+1172 LACTKTL
-1179 KKNED
+1179 KENED

-1193 IAESGI
+1193 VAESGI
-1199 RQALIDLEVWE
+1199 RQALIDLEIWE
-1210 STASLPLQESTDS
+1210 STAALPLQESIDS
-1223 KNMMI
+1223 RNMPI
-1228 LLVGDYGSLLAK
+1228 SLVGDYGSLLAK
-1240 IEELRLLLEGAKGT
+1240 IGELRLLLEGAKGT

-1259 FASRAARCEA
+1259 FASRVARCEA
-1269 ALSELEE
+1269 ALLELEE
-1276 RIKALSSVQRKWIYL
+1276 RIKALSTVQRKWIYL

-1300 PNDSGKWSRA
+1300 PNDSGRWSRA
-1310 DKEFRYLIGEVSRDP
+1310 DKEFRHLMGEVSRDP

-1331 QLSLPALISL
+1331 RLSLPALTNL

-1349 KCLDEFLEEKRAAYP
+1349 KSLDEFLEEKRAAYP
-1364 RLYFLSDEDLLE
+1364 RLYFLSDQDLLE
-1376 LVSGSGRGLE
+1376 LVSGSGKALE
-1386 AHLPKLYHGIGSV
+1386 AHLPKLYHGIGSI
-1399 IKENNS
+1399 IKENNT
-1405 LTAIVSPEGEVLKL
+1405 LTAITSPEGEILKL
-1419 PEVVDLTEP
+1419 PEAIDLTES

-1435 LEKGIRNALCQS
+1435 LEKGMRNSLRQS

-1465 ILLLSERIGFTER
+1465 ILLLSERIAFTER
-1478 CERALKEGRAALQ
+1478 CERALKEGRGALQ
-1491 KLVEY
+1491 KLVEFL
-1496 METQRARY
+1496 ETQRARY

-1541 TGENASWTWHKQ
+1541 TGENAGWTWYKQ
-1553 LRSYKTKQD
+1553 LRSYKTVS
-1562 TYVVRCAGAELPYRF
+1562 TYVIRCAGAELPYRF

-1641 GMDTG
+1641 GMDTC
-1646 SMKRILGGLAQAGA
+1646 SMKRILGGLAQAGT

-1701 KIKLDPHC
+1701 KIKLHPHC

-1743 PDKSDIA
+1743 PDKSDIV

-1770 EALEIAGTILS
+1770 EALEIAETMLS

-1795 VLNDLR
+1795 ILDVLH
-1801 PIADVDETTR
+1801 PVAGVDETTR

-1839 FLKANLPL
+1839 FPKANVPL

-1871 EIVNRCIQLND
+1871 EVANRCVQLND
-1882 LLKSRTGVAIV
+1882 LLKGRTGVAIV

-1898 GKSSIRSCL
+1898 GKTSIRSCL
-1907 TEALT
+1907 AEAMA
-1912 KIGVSIQQIIV
+1912 KIGEPVQQITI
-1923 YPGAI
+1923 YPGAM
-1928 PKSRLLGHIN
+1928 PKSRLLGHVN
-1938 PRTREWKEGVLSSA
+1938 PRTREWKEGVLSNA
-1952 VTSAGN
+1952 VTLAGN

-1963 VFNGDVEPE
+1963 VFNGDVEPD

-2020 LGVLHLGSTRPTS
+2020 LGVLHLGSTRPMS

-2054 LCSCIDETL
+2054 LCQCIDETL
-2063 KINVNS
+2063 KINVDV
-2069 SSASGLMAATLCHLH
+2069 SSASGLITAALCHLQ

-2094 ALLVSLCGQVE
+2094 ALLVSLCGQVK
-2105 NSQSKDDLAK
+2105 NAQSKDELAK

-2128 QKPSAV
+2128 QKPNAV
-2134 LYDSETD
+2134 LYDYETD

-2146 SDTCESIDTDY
+2146 SDTYESIETDN

-2166 KKALAAT
+2166 KKALSAI

-2183 MIRGSEA
+2183 MIRGLEA

-2198 VALARMKNQDIMT
+2198 VALSKIKNQDTTI

-2219 GPDDLVNR
+2219 GPDNLVTR

-2239 QGRTYKPRSGSRVLL
+2239 QGRMYKPRSGSRLLL

-2262 AKNLQELMR
+2262 AKNLQELVR

-2283 LEFSKISVT
+2283 LEFSKISLT
-2292 IICTADM
+2292 ILCTADV

-2323 VAAIL
+2323 LAAIL

-2336 KEVDFVMAES
+2336 KQVDFVMAES
-2346 WIARIKSSILDAFR
+2346 WIARMKPVILDAFR
-2360 SISSAQESSFTWTL
+2360 FACSAQESSLTWTL
-2374 KDIVLWAKL
+2374 KNIVSWAKL
-2383 LKHYPTPENE
+2383 LKYYPTPENE
-2393 AYITHYLL
+2393 AYITRYLL
-2401 DIGQRLFRARLTPK
+2401 DIGQRLFRARLTSK
-2415 ALTRWES
+2415 ALSRWES
-2422 LLISKDSEVKDFN
+2422 LIISKNSEITDFN
-2435 NDVYAWK
+2435 NDVYVWK
-2442 SANIGLYPL
+2442 NANIGLHPL

-2458 EIINAAARCARE
+2458 EINNTAARCARE
-2470 GQPVQASISSY
+2470 GQPVQAPMSSY
-2481 LLEIIAGLS
+2481 LLEIVAELN
-2490 WAIGCDFRGM
+2490 WAIGCDFRGIIL
-2500 VLIGRPG
+2500 VGRPG
-2507 SGRRSAV
+2507 AGRRSAV
-2514 KLVATYSSLRLIDSG
+2514 KLVTTFSSLRLIDSG
-2529 PERGKVAI
+2529 PERGKAAI
-2537 KNAVQAAGIE
+2537 KSAVQAAGIE
-2547 NQSTLLLLE
+2547 NQPTLLLLE
-2556 EHHVRE
+2556 EHHARE

-2568 VSAMVSK
+2568 MSAIVSK
-2575 GEVPGLYAAEELDAL
+2575 GEIPGLFTADELDAL

-2605 TLEQYLYHRLRKY
+2605 TLEYYLYHRLRKY
-2618 LRVAVILDSE
+2618 LRIVVILDSE
-2628 EIELSSLLRLGLLRH
+2628 EIESSSLIRLGFLRH
-2643 CALLGSGPGGPDE
+2643 CALLGSGPGSPSE

-2676 DELEELS
+2676 DEVEELPQG
-2683 NCAKVIIGAH
+2683 AKVIIGAH
-2693 LQAPRYQRVPARFLA
+2693 LQAPRPQRAPARFLA
-2708 LVHTWR
+2708 LIHTWK
-2714 YLRDTWS
+2714 YLHDTWG

-2730 LEAGISK
+2730 LEAGIGK
-2737 LKEAGDQVA
+2737 LREAGEQVA

-2778 GATTQRGE
+2778 GATNQRGE
-2786 MTSLKAN
+2786 MTTLKAS

-2807 IEGEL
+2807 IENEL
-2812 GKVEPLV
+2812 GKVEPMV

-2891 ASLEAVSKLIKE
+2891 ASLEAVAKLIKE

-2948 QLADR
+2948 QLAER
-2953 LAAAEAQLGKLET
+2953 LAAAEAQLGKLAT

-2979 KELAEHTRGAAEL
+2979 QELAEHTRGAAEL

-3003 STARALLRKLDTEHR
+3003 STARALLQKLETEHR

-3027 TARKERLDVEA
+3027 TVRREKLDVEA

-3053 DNWKK
+3053 DDWKK

-3095 LVSIFLDPSGVAVT
+3095 LVPIFLDPSGVAVT
-3109 WIKRNFGTRL
+3109 WIKRNFGTKL

-3147 VVEFPSILLPL
+3147 LVEFPSILLPL
-3158 LRRGPLRLGD
+3158 LRRRPFRLGD

-3173 QEGFQLFL
+3173 QQNFQLFL

-3197 VLCEITLGA
+3197 VLCEITLGT
-3206 GTKSL
+3206 GTRSL

-3243 ERDAARLDVLS
+3243 ERDAARLDLLS

-3277 LEATQAKAKEI
+3277 LEATQSKAKEI
-3288 AIALEESRQSLNEV
+3288 AAALEESRQSLNKV
-3302 SRRAENHEK
+3302 ARRAKDHEK
-3311 FAQFAANVYETIK
+3311 FAQFAADVYETIK
-3324 GLTLLSSLYVISAEA
+3324 GLTLLSPLYVISTEA
-3339 YTDICLKAVQDD
+3339 YTDICLKAVQGDMYSSD
-3351 ISYKNEDGEKK
+3351 EDKEKRG
-3362 ESRGLIE
+3362 SRSLIE
-3369 KRLITLTYHHCA
+3369 KRLITLTFHHCA

-3395 MALSLNPVLDVERN
+3395 MALSLNPVSDVERN
-3409 LLFNSGAMTN
+3409 LLFDNGAIGN
-3419 ADNSDFELPE
+3419 ADNSDFDLPE

-3434 RREAVQTLGSSLPN
+3434 RREAVQALGVSLPN
-3448 VAARMKP
+3448 VAIKIKP
-3455 SWLNNVSDIYADNG
+3455 SWLNNIVDIYADSD

-3480 ALRPDYLHT
+3480 SLRPDYLHT

-3502 DLAPPLWSLSTIVQ
+3502 DLAPPLWTLSAIAQ

-3533 PGPELKVLAEKYTS
+3533 PGPELSVLAEKYTS
-3547 AGFTEVSLGQGHVT
+3547 TGFIEVSLGQGHVT
-3561 QAELALETAC
+3561 QAESALEAAC
-3571 RNGGWVLLSNL
+3571 SNGSWILLSNL

-3589 PRLESMLRSSM
+3589 PRLESLLRSPM
-3600 CTTNKNSSTRIWLT
+3600 CTTNKNASTKIWLT

-3638 GVKRNMRKSL
+3638 GVKRNVRKSL

-3656 NGDDVAATTL
+3656 NDDDDIAATTL

-3679 NFVPQGWIRSYEWNE
+3679 NFVPQGWIRPYEWNE

-3705 KNAVKEKRSQQ
+3705 KDMAKENRSQQ
-3716 ENILACKG
+3716 G

-3735 AVYGGRLQDDYDA
+3735 AVYGGRLQDEYDA
-3748 RALRSMIRNTWSRD
+3748 RALRSMIRNSWSRD
-3762 IFEGRRKLGDVLK
+3762 IFEGRRKLGDVVK
-3775 VTDTTIG
+3775 VTDTMLG
-3782 DPVKSLE
+3782 DPIKLLE
-3789 SMDDVDSPKE
+3789 NLDDTDSPKE

-3821 YLKGILMKPFNNSEE
+3821 YLKGILMKPFSNSVR
-3836 NSNKLEKSRVQ
+3836 NSDRLEKSKVQ
-3847 HDLKVVMERQ
+3847 QDLKEVIDRQ

-3863 CDTGAISERKGNP
+3863 CDTGAISEQKGNP

-3885 DLTKKLLHI
+3885 DLAKKLLHT
-3894 VQTDMD
+3894 VKTDMN
-3900 ASSFEDNETPK
+3900 ASSFEDDETPK
-3911 HWLAEWRTGPKN
+3911 HWLMEWRTGPKN
-3923 AIQFAKLLLSNY
+3923 AIQFAKALLSRY
-3935 EALRSSAINIP
+3935 EVLKSSAMNIP
-3946 SRVDLSQLSRPRALL
+3946 RGIDLSQLSRPRALL

-3972 GHPLETLHLCANW
+3972 GHPLETLHLRANW
-3985 TENRVN
+3985 TENRPN

-3999 LEGLLISGASIE
+3999 LEGLLISGAAIE
-4011 QGVLKDLDVNSAAV
+4011 KGVLKDLDVNSAAV

-4038 EYSDDKSGDG
+4038 EYLGNKSDGD
-4048 NVYALEDTYQ
+4048 NLNALEDTYR

>member
-1 MVVADK
+1 MVVVDK
-7 PRHLIVSTA
+7 RRYLIVSTA
-16 GNFFN
+16 GYFFGT
-21 ASVQHD
+21 SVQQD
-27 EEDIE
+27 DDDIE
-32 DREILDRFLEQSSC
+32 DRETLDRFLEQSSC
-46 RTLCARPVDTD
+46 RTLCARPADTNRD
-57 RNQVRL
+57 QVRL
-63 KLSTELPAG
+63 KLTTELPAG
-72 IRNTLVF
+72 RNTLVF

-85 TVTEENFHDVV
+85 VVTEENFHDVV

-111 VLRQV
+111 GLRQV
-116 WAPTLRSSGLSTSC
+116 WAPTLQSSGLNTSC
-130 LKKLEERLLSSGFST
+130 LKKLEEKLLSSGFST
-145 SVAEEEEFWKRK
+145 TVAEEEEFWRRK

-163 SHERTNCEEA
+163 SHERTVCDEA
-173 AKSVKNIK
+173 VKSVKNIR
-181 VELESAAVSRDGLI
+181 VELESAATSRDGLI

-206 FVDDLWKLSGPAY
+206 YVDDLWKLGGPAY
-219 TEERMKSFLDVIG
+219 TEDRMKSLLDVIG
-232 NEVVQLIQNYLDTV
+232 NEVVELTQNYLAAV
-246 DTTDTRAK
+246 DATDTRAK
-254 DETIALGATVCE
+254 DETIAFGATVCE
-266 KWMNATQKLTELFWP
+266 KWISATQKLTELFWP
-281 HYSLHPWRGPIFVP
+281 HHSLHPWRGAIFVP
-295 EKCSKLGR
+295 ERCSKLGKT
-303 NLRQMSELRAQHRQ
+303 LRQMSELRAQHRQ
-317 LSKLLTPN
+317 LSRLLTSN

-332 EKLLQTFDDTR
+332 DKLLQAFDDTK
-343 VALGNDEWD
+343 VGLDDDERD
-352 NEWNRLKRKIED
+352 GEWERLKRKIEE
-364 GLIPAEERVAQKLK
+364 GLEPAEERVAQKLK
-378 DHIADAD
+378 SHIADAD

-393 FERYGELMKREGLK
+393 FTRYSELIKREGLK

-412 ERESLLAAYRDLIE
+412 ERESLLSAYRDLIE
-426 NRLAGPDTEYL
+426 NRLAGPDTENL
-437 LDAPKVL
+437 LDAPKIL

-467 LVDLPGYEEVAARL
+467 LADLPGYDEVAARL

-489 DKRRDLVESWINTTK
+489 EKRRDLVESWVNNTK
-504 NDIAKKDLSLGTD
+504 NDIARKELSLGTD
-517 SAVVELTGTSMMRVT
+517 SPVVELTGTSMMRVT

-552 ELPREIREL
+552 ELPREVREL
-561 VDRASSLAGRA
+561 VDRAASLAGRA

-615 WSDPHLVDVYTAR
+615 WSDPHLVDAYITR
-628 LKELVVK
+628 LKELVAK

-648 TLRDYVSGLLKGD
+648 TLRDYVSNLLKGD

-675 LINMRAIVDA
+675 LTSMRAIVDA
-685 VDSEYGNARAWKL
+685 VDSEYGNAKAWKL

-706 ALGVAYRNALPS
+706 ALGIAYRNALPS
-718 LSKKLSEIRV
+718 LSRKLPEIRV

-733 DGSLQ
+733 DGILQ
-738 WRPPLEDIRAKLYSG
+738 WRPPLEDIRAKLYSS

-760 PVNFRGV
+760 PINFRGV
-767 GDIADARFGDLVQKN
+767 GDVTDAHFGDLVQKN
-782 AYLFSGVYKQVE
+782 AYLFSGVYKQIE
-794 IVLSTLELFRTKWLN
+794 FALFTLELFKTKWLN

-823 GKPPQEWAKAFKEA
+823 GKSPQEWAKAFKEA

-846 LRGCEIKIS
+846 LRGCDVKIL
-855 CICIDTATTRN
+855 CICVDTATTRN
-866 DLEIASR
+866 DLETASR

-878 LSYDLRAEASS
+878 LCSDLRTEASS

-908 PRDVEE
+908 PHDVEE

-931 IAEEM
+931 IAAEM
-936 EVVAVL
+936 EAVTVL

-949 TSEKLDGVNAAHA
+949 TSEKLDGVNAAYVA
-962 ALQDLGDRLEKHKSV
+962 WQELGDRLEKHKAV
-977 MTRLLED
+977 MARLLED
-984 AKVNL
+984 AKINL

-1003 QVKWSTRSENL
+1003 QAKWSSRSENL
-1014 TLDWLVSMKERWL
+1014 TLDWLLTMKERWA
-1027 NLNGQL
+1027 NLNGQM
-1033 DSLKADCKRISLDLE
+1033 DSLKADCNRISLDLE
-1048 SVLEDNDINLSQV
+1048 SVLEDDEINLSQL

-1082 KNQETEEW
+1082 RNQESEEW

-1104 DSWENKIRLHDNME
+1104 DSWESKIRLQDGLE
-1118 IDTFVGKK
+1118 SDTFVGKK
-1126 IKEVRSAI
+1126 INKVRSAI
-1134 ESIQP
+1134 ESIQL
-1139 LRGDEIA
+1139 LRGDELA

-1154 PILGLK
+1154 PILKLK
-1160 VENPRSITLGHL
+1160 VENPRDITLGHL
-1172 FACIEAL
+1172 FACTKAL
-1179 KKNED
+1179 NENED
-1184 RIKEITKRA
+1184 RVKEITKRA

-1199 RQALIDLEVWE
+1199 RQALIDLEIWE
-1210 STASLPLQESTDS
+1210 STVSLPLQEITDS
-1223 KNMMI
+1223 KNVTI
-1228 LLVGDYGSLLAK
+1228 LLVRDYGSLLAK

-1276 RIKALSSVQRKWIYL
+1276 RIKVLSTVQRKWIYL
-1291 DPVYGSGAA
+1291 DPVYGSEAA
-1300 PNDSGKWSRA
+1300 PNDSGRWSRA

-1331 QLSLPALISL
+1331 RLSLPALTNL

-1349 KCLDEFLEEKRAAYP
+1349 KSLDEFLEEKRAAYP

-1386 AHLPKLYHGIGSV
+1386 THLPKLYYGVGSIV
-1399 IKENNS
+1399 KENNT
-1405 LTAIVSPEGEVLKL
+1405 LTAIQSPEGEVLKL
-1419 PEVVDLTEP
+1419 PTAIDLSEP
-1428 LPRWLDN
+1428 LPQWLDN
-1435 LEKGIRNALCQS
+1435 LEKGIRNALRQS

-1478 CERALKEGRAALQ
+1478 CEYALKEGRAALQ

-1496 METQRARY
+1496 LETQRARY

-1510 GDKLTALKA
+1510 GDQLTALKA

-1527 HHLQVARTLLKIVV
+1527 YHLQVARTLLKTVAA
-1541 TGENASWTWHKQ
+1541 GENAGWMWYKQ
-1553 LRSYKTKQD
+1553 LRSYKINQG
-1562 TYVVRCAGAELPYRF
+1562 TYVIRCAGAELPYRF
-1577 EYQGASI
+1577 EYQGAAI

-1743 PDKSDIA
+1743 PDKADIV

-1762 TTLGKRLV
+1762 PTLGKRLV
-1770 EALEIAGTILS
+1770 EALEIAETMLS

-1795 VLNDLR
+1795 VLDALR
-1801 PIADVDETTR
+1801 PMANVDETTR
-1811 LLVSIRAS
+1811 LLISIRAS
-1819 TLPKLTEADTTKFLS
+1819 TLPKLTETDTTKFLS

-1839 FLKANLPL
+1839 FPKTNLL
-1847 SVSTESEDLVVAL
+1847 SVSAENEGLVVAL
-1860 LKICETRGLTK
+1860 SKICENRGLSK
-1871 EIVNRCIQLND
+1871 EVANRCIQLND

-1898 GKSSIRSCL
+1898 GKTSIRLCL
-1907 TEALT
+1907 AEAMA
-1912 KIGVSIQQIIV
+1912 KIGEPVQQIIV

-1928 PKSRLLGHIN
+1928 PRSRLLGHVN
-1938 PRTREWKEGVLSSA
+1938 QRTREWKEGILSNA

-1963 VFNGDVEPE
+1963 IFNGDVEPE

-1992 IGIKLGSGTRFIFET
+1992 IGIKLGSATRFIFET
-2007 HKLADASPATVSR
+2007 HKLASASPATVSR
-2020 LGVLHLGSTRPTS
+2020 LGVLHLGSTKSSS

-2040 EQLSSTAAEIANTH
+2040 EQLPSTAAEIANAH

-2063 KINVNS
+2063 KINVEG
-2069 SSASGLMAATLCHLH
+2069 SSAAGLMSAALCHLR
-2084 KAQTFAQATQ
+2084 KTQTFSQTTQ
-2094 ALLVSLCGQVE
+2094 GLLVSLCGQVKDL
-2105 NSQSKDDLAK
+2105 QSRDNLAT
-2115 FIYGSTESWCPDP
+2115 FIYGSTDSWCPDP
-2128 QKPSAV
+2128 QKPCAV
-2134 LYDSETD
+2134 LYDHETD

-2146 SDTCESIDTDY
+2146 NDTYESVNTDY
-2157 GPISISDRI
+2157 GSVSISDCV
-2166 KKALAAT
+2166 KKALAAI

-2183 MIRGSEA
+2183 MIRGPEA

-2198 VALARMKNQDIMT
+2198 IALSKIKNHDT
-2211 VVRGSSLY
+2211 LAVVKGSSLY
-2219 GPDDLVNR
+2219 GPDDLVSR
-2227 LKKACLRLESSS
+2227 LKKACLCLESSS

-2262 AKNLQELMR
+2262 AKDLQELVR
-2271 ELLQEEGFLEED
+2271 ELFQEEGFLEED
-2283 LEFSKISVT
+2283 LEFSKVSLT
-2292 IICTADM
+2292 IICTADVS
-2299 TTRLHPRL
+2299 TRLHPRL
-2307 EALFA
+2307 EAVFA
-2312 TYYLEYPSQKD
+2312 TYYLEYPNQKD
-2323 VAAIL
+2323 VATIL
-2328 ELHLRTSL
+2328 ELHLRASL
-2336 KEVDFVMAES
+2336 KQVDLVMAEA
-2346 WIARIKSSILDAFR
+2346 WISRMKPNILDAFR
-2360 SISSAQESSFTWTL
+2360 FACSAQETSLTWTL
-2374 KDIVLWAKL
+2374 KDMVSWASR
-2383 LKHYPTPENE
+2383 LKYYPIPENE
-2393 AYITHYLL
+2393 TDITRHFL
-2401 DIGQRLFRARLTPK
+2401 DIGQRLFRPRLTPK

-2422 LLISKDSEVKDFN
+2422 LLISKDSEAKDFS
-2435 NDVYAWK
+2435 NDVYVWK
-2442 SANIGLYPL
+2442 STNVGLYPL

-2458 EIINAAARCARE
+2458 EIINAAGRCARE
-2470 GQPVQASISSY
+2470 GQPVEAPISSY
-2481 LLEIIAGLS
+2481 LLETAAGLS
-2490 WAIGCDFRGM
+2490 WAIGCNFRGIIL
-2500 VLIGRPG
+2500 VGRPG
-2507 SGRRSAV
+2507 AGRRSAV
-2514 KLVATYSSLRLIDSG
+2514 KLVATFSSLRLIDSG
-2529 PERGKVAI
+2529 PGRGKVAI

-2547 NQSTLLLLE
+2547 SQPTLLLLE
-2556 EHHVRE
+2556 EHHARE
-2562 ESLAVM
+2562 ETLAVL
-2568 VSAMVSK
+2568 VSAIVSK
-2575 GEVPGLYAAEELDAL
+2575 GEIPGLFTAEELDAL

-2605 TLEQYLYHRLRKY
+2605 TLEHYLYHRLRKY
-2618 LRVAVILDSE
+2618 LRVAMILDSE
-2628 EIELSSLLRLGLLRH
+2628 EIESSSLLRLGLLRY
-2643 CALLGSGPGGPDE
+2643 CALLGSGPGAGE
-2656 WWSRESS
+2656 WWSRENS

-2668 IQEGTLQL
+2668 VQEGTLQL
-2676 DELEELS
+2676 NESEELPS
-2683 NCAKVIIGAH
+2683 GAKVIIGTH
-2693 LQAPRYQRVPARFLA
+2693 LQAPHYQRAPARFLA

-2714 YLRDTWS
+2714 HLRDTWS
-2721 KEVEEKLRS
+2721 KEVGEKLQS
-2730 LEAGISK
+2730 LEAGIGK
-2737 LKEAGDQVA
+2737 LREAGEQVA
-2746 KLEDEV
+2746 KLEDDV

-2778 GATTQRGE
+2778 GATSQRGE
-2786 MTSLKAN
+2786 MTNLKAN
-2793 TERESAEL
+2793 TERESVEL

-2807 IEGEL
+2807 IESEL

-2819 AQAAQAVAGISA
+2819 EQAAQAVAGISA
-2831 DALAEVRSLRAPPAP
+2831 DALAEVRSLRAPPAA

-2871 LAKRGIKDEI
+2871 LAKRGVKDEI

-2886 RRSTP
+2886 RRSAP
-2891 ASLEAVSKLIKE
+2891 ASLEAVAKLIKE

-2948 QLADR
+2948 QLAEG
-2953 LAAAEAQLGKLET
+2953 LAAAEAQLGKLEA

-3003 STARALLRKLDTEHR
+3003 STARALLQKLDTEHR
-3018 DWQTQFQEL
+3018 DWQAQFQDL
-3027 TARKERLDVEA
+3027 TARKEKLDIEA
-3038 ANAAALLVYQDPERD
+3038 ANAAALLVYQDPKKD
-3053 DNWKK
+3053 DNWKI

-3063 LVTERERLLWRAQ
+3063 LATERETLLWRAQ

-3095 LVSIFLDPSGVAVT
+3095 LVPIFLDPSGVAVS
-3109 WIKRNFGTRL
+3109 WIKRSIGSRL

-3147 VVEFPSILLPL
+3147 LVEFPTILLPV
-3158 LRRGPLRLGD
+3158 LRRRPLRLGD

-3173 QEGFQLFL
+3173 QQGFQLFL

-3186 RLEDIPKEADA
+3186 KLEDIPKEADA
-3197 VLCEITLGA
+3197 VLCEITLGT
-3206 GTKSL
+3206 GIKSL
-3211 AERFVEKLL
+3211 TERFVEKLL

-3231 REALER
+3231 RKALER
-3237 EERLSG
+3237 EEKLSG

-3265 QESQEQGGLLSS
+3265 QESQEQGGLLFS
-3277 LEATQAKAKEI
+3277 LEATQSKAKEI

-3302 SRRAENHEK
+3302 SRRAKDHEK

-3324 GLTLLSSLYVISAEA
+3324 GLTLLSPLYVVSAEA
-3339 YTDICLKAVQDD
+3339 YTDICLKAVQSD
-3351 ISYKNEDGEKK
+3351 SFSASEDREKK
-3362 ESRGLIE
+3362 ESRSLIE
-3369 KRLITLTYHHCA
+3369 KRLITLTYYHCA

-3395 MALSLNPVLDVERN
+3395 MALSLNPVPDVEKN
-3409 LLFNSGAMTN
+3409 LLFDNGAIGNSDN
-3419 ADNSDFELPE
+3419 ADFELPE

-3434 RREAVQTLGSSLPN
+3434 RREAVQVLSSSLPD
-3448 VAARMKP
+3448 VTVRMNS
-3455 SWLNNVSDIYADNG
+3455 SWLKDISNIYADNG

-3502 DLAPPLWSLSTIVQ
+3502 DLAPPLWTLNTIAQ
-3516 EKAGSYPV
+3516 EKEGSYPV

-3533 PGPELKVLAEKYTS
+3533 PGAELSILAANHAS
-3547 AGFTEVSLGQGHVT
+3547 AGFTEISLGQGYVT
-3561 QAELALETAC
+3561 QAESALEAAC
-3571 RNGGWVLLSNL
+3571 RNGSWILLSNL

-3589 PRLESMLRSSM
+3589 PRLESLLRSPM

-3614 TEECSGFYPG
+3614 TEECTGFYPG

-3638 GVKRNMRKSL
+3638 GVKRNIKRSL
-3648 QQLRQSQR
+3648 HQLRQTQR
-3656 NGDDVAATTL
+3656 DGDATTAVL
-3666 VLAWLHATLQERR
+3666 VLSWLHATLQERR
-3679 NFVPQGWIRSYEWNE
+3679 NFVPQGWIKSYEWNE

-3705 KNAVKEKRSQQ
+3705 KEMMKEKRSQ
-3716 ENILACKG
+3716 G

-3735 AVYGGRLQDDYDA
+3735 AVYGGRLQDGYDA
-3748 RALRSMIRNTWSRD
+3748 RALRSMIRDAWSRD
-3762 IFEGRRKLGDVLK
+3762 IFEGHRKLGNVLK
-3775 VTDTTIG
+3775 VTDVTLG

-3789 SMDDVDSPKE
+3789 NLDDADSPRE

-3814 AAEKALT
+3814 ASEEALT
-3821 YLKGILMKPFNNSEE
+3821 YFKGILMKSFSNSKE
-3836 NSNKLEKSRVQ
+3836 NSNKLEKSKVKEN
-3847 HDLKVVMERQ
+3847 LKELMDRQ
-3857 CSLTFT
+3857 SSVTFT
-3863 CDTGAISERKGNP
+3863 YDSGGQKKNS
-3876 LQDFFIDEI
+3876 LQDFFMDEI
-3885 DLTKKLLHI
+3885 DHTKKLLNI
-3894 VQTDMD
+3894 VQTDID
-3900 ASSFEDNETPK
+3900 ASSFENNETPK
-3911 HWLAEWRTGPKN
+3911 HWLMEWRAGPKN
-3923 AIQFAKLLLSNY
+3923 AIQFIKAVSSKY
-3935 EALRSSAINIP
+3935 EALKSLATSIP
-3946 SRVDLSQLSRPRALL
+3946 RRVDLSQLSRPRALL

-3972 GHPLETLHLCANW
+3972 GYPLETLQLYANW
-3985 TENRVN
+3985 IENRPN
-3991 KEWKVSLQ
+3991 KKWKVSLE
-3999 LEGLLISGASIE
+3999 LEGLLISGALIE
-4011 QGVLKDLDVNSAAV
+4011 EGVLKDLDVNSAAV
-4025 AVAPTC
+4025 AVAPIC
-4031 QVAFMPE
+4031 QVAFMPD
-4038 EYSDDKSGDG
+4038 EYSEDKSGND
-4048 NVYALEDTYQ
+4048 NSSNFEDRE
-4058 QDYLNIPVYTSV
+4058 DYLCIPIYTSV
-4070 QREALICSLP
+4070 QRETLICALP
-4080 ITCPREECD
+4080 ITCPREERD